1 MSLEDGKLQEYAED
15 GLTIG
20 DWHKTLSFP
29 YVDVHIRLHG
39 LTSPRTHQYTRV
51 SATLRNFYS

>member
-1 MSLEDGKLQEYAED
+1 MLKEYAED

-20 DWHKTLSFP
+20 DWHKTLSYP

-51 SATLRNFYS
+51 SATLRIFYS